1 MGDGSAVVPGPV
13 FCRHYTVPVR
23 ARQLAGVATGILPIM
38 LLLLAALL
46 VAVDQWTKA
55 WAASAFRAGGSMPVG
70 LGFNFTYVENTGAAF
85 GILRNV
91 SFNVFGLNIDGVVLL
106 GILSLVVSILLAWFI
121 IRHSGT
127 VSRLTRIA
135 LALLLA
141 GAAGNM
147 IDRLLHRY
155 VIDFIH
161 FQWGNF
167 NFPVFNVADICVVI
181 GASLLLLSGFTDRTD
196 AAARAGQRASGS
208 EAGRAGQR

>member
-1 MGDGSAVVPGPV
+1 
-13 FCRHYTVPVR
+13 
-23 ARQLAGVATGILPIM
+23 M

-46 VAVDQWTKA
+46 VAADQWTKA
-55 WAASAFRAGGSMPVG
+55 WSASTFRAGGSLPVG

-91 SFNVFGLNIDGVVLL
+91 SFNVFGLNVDGVVLL
-106 GILSLVVSILLAWFI
+106 GILSLVVSVLLVWFI
-121 IRHSGT
+121 VRHSGT

-167 NFPVFNVADICVVI
+167 NFPVFNVADICVVV
-181 GASLLLLSGFTDRTD
+181 GAGLLLLSGFTDRTD
-196 AAARAGQRASGS
+196 AAVRPGQQASGNGADRVGQR
-208 EAGRAGQR
+208 